1 MSIFKAGFFLIES
14 PNKEMNMKNYILV
27 KGARENNLKNIDI
40 KIPRNKFIVIT
51 GVSGSGKSSLAFNTI
66 YAEGQRR
73 YVESLSAYARQFLGL
88 MEKPDVDYIEGLS
101 PAISIEQKATSR
113 NPRSTVGTVTEI
125 YDYIRLLYARIGTQK
140 CFKCNGNV
148 ERQTVQQI
156 VDEVLT
162 LKNDSK
168 LQIFAPVVRER
179 KGEFKDV
186 ISSMIQEG
194 FVRAR
199 IDGKIVDLNQ
209 NIKLK
214 KTKKHTI
221 EILIDRLIIKP
232 KIKDRLTES
241 IELALKI
248 GNGLVII
255 HSIDYKEFLYSE
267 HFSCPKCRISFE
279 ELEPRGFSFNSPFGA
294 CQKCDGLGTEML
306 IDPDLVVPDQQ
317 KSLIHGC
324 IEPIGEQ
331 PRGNWYSA
339 YLKSLSKEYNFSFT
353 TPWKHLSNDIQNILL
368 FGTKKSKKIKVKFSS
383 KKFQGEMTTNFE
395 GVIPRLMRRYKQTN
409 SGYVR
414 TWIEKYMTIQPC
426 NNCKG
431 ARLKKSSLS
440 VFINNKN
447 INELTNQSIESIH
460 LFFKNIK
467 LSKKNAQ
474 ISEQIIKEIY
484 ARLEF
489 LINVGLN
496 YLTLTRPANTL
507 SGGEAQRI
515 RLATH
520 IGSQLM
526 GVLYILDEPSI
537 GLHQRDN
544 SKLIKTLEKLRDLG
558 NTIIVVEHDENTMLA
573 ADWIVDI
580 GPFAGTE
587 GGEVIYNGDSKK
599 ILNHKTS
606 LTGQYLSG
614 KKCISTPNKRRGG
627 NNKNVRLLN
636 ASGNN
641 LKNIDLNIP
650 LGKFVCVTGVSGSG
664 KSTLINRTLYPILSK
679 EYHSKN
685 IKPLPYSD
693 MDGILYLDKIIDIN
707 QSPIGKTPRSNPAT
721 YTGLFTLIR
730 DLYASLPE
738 SNVRGYMPGRFSFNV
753 KGGRCESC
761 QGVGLIKIEMHFLAD
776 MYIKCDD
783 CNGKR
788 FNRETL
794 EILYRGKTI
803 SDILNMSIDEAINFF
818 NNHKLIMRKLETI
831 QSVGLGYIKLGQQ
844 ATTLSGGES
853 QRVKLASELSKVNTG
868 RTMYILDEPTTGL
881 HFEDI
886 NMLLNVLHGLVDK
899 GNSVIVIEHNLDVIK
914 SADWIIDLGPEG
926 GDKGGEII
934 GYGTP
939 EMLIKNKKSHTGK
952 FLKTI
957 LNNEN

>member
-1 MSIFKAGFFLIES
+1 
-14 PNKEMNMKNYILV
+14 MKNYILV

-40 KIPRNKFIVIT
+40 KLPRNQFIVIT

-125 YDYIRLLYARIGTQK
+125 YDYIRLLYARIGVQK
-140 CFKCNGNV
+140 CFKCNGNI
-148 ERQTVQQI
+148 EKQSVQQI
-156 VDEVLT
+156 VDHVLSFEANA
-162 LKNDSK
+162 KM
-168 LQIFAPVVRER
+168 QIFAPIIRQR

-186 ISSMIQEG
+186 LDSLIKEG

-199 IDGKIVDLNQ
+199 INGDIVDLNNQ
-209 NIKLK
+209 VKLQ

-221 EILIDRLIIKP
+221 EVLIDRLINKP
-232 KIKDRLTES
+232 TIKDRLTES
-241 IELALKI
+241 IELALKV

-255 HSIDYKEFLYSE
+255 NQIDEQEHLYSE
-267 HFSCPKCRISFE
+267 YFSCPKCRISFE
-279 ELEPRGFSFNSPFGA
+279 ELEPRAFSFNSPFGA
-294 CQKCDGLGTEML
+294 CEKCDGLGTEML
-306 IDPDLVVPDQQ
+306 IDPDLVVPDKQ

-324 IEPIGEQ
+324 IDPIGEQ

-339 YLKSLSKEYNFSFT
+339 YLKSLSKEYGFSFT
-353 TPWKHLSNDIQNILL
+353 TPWNQLSNEIRTILL
-368 FGTKKSKKIKVKFSS
+368 FGTKKNKKIKVKYAS

-395 GVIPRLMRRYKQTN
+395 GVIPRLMRRYQQTN
-409 SGYVR
+409 SSYVR
-414 TWIEKYMTIQPC
+414 TWIEKYMTIQDC
-426 NNCKG
+426 NQCKG
-431 ARLKKSSLS
+431 SRLKKSSLS
-440 VFINNKN
+440 VYINEKN
-447 INELTNQSIESIH
+447 INDLTDQSIELIYN
-460 LFFKNIK
+460 FFKKIK
-467 LSKKNAQ
+467 LSKKDAQ
-474 ISEQIIKEIY
+474 ISEQIIKEIHS
-484 ARLEF
+484 RLEF
-489 LINVGLN
+489 LVNVGLN

-515 RLATH
+515 RLATQ

-544 SKLIKTLEKLRDLG
+544 ERLIKTLESLRDLG

-573 ADWIVDI
+573 SDWIVDI
-580 GPFAGTE
+580 GPLAGIE
-587 GGEVIYNGDSKK
+587 GGEVIYNGVTKK
-599 ILNHKTS
+599 ILQHKKS

-614 KKCISTPNKRRGG
+614 TKKIISPIKRRVG
-627 NNKNVRLLN
+627 NKKYLQLTN
-636 ASGNN
+636 ATGNN
-641 LKNIDLNIP
+641 LKNINLTIP
-650 LGKFVCVTGVSGSG
+650 LGMFVCITGVSGSG

-685 IKPLPYSD
+685 IKPMAYESIE
-693 MDGILYLDKIIDIN
+693 GALYLDKIIDIN

-730 DLYASLPE
+730 DLYSSLPE
-738 SNVRGYMPGRFSFNV
+738 SNIRGYLPGRFSFNV
-753 KGGRCESC
+753 KGGRCETC

-776 MYIKCDD
+776 MYIKCDE

-794 EILYRGKTI
+794 EIVYRGKNI
-803 SDILNMSIDEAINFF
+803 SDILNMSINEAQRFF
-818 NNHKLIMRKLETI
+818 KNHNLIMRKLNTL
-831 QSVGLGYIKLGQQ
+831 SDVGLGYIKLGQQ

-853 QRVKLASELSKVNTG
+853 QRVKLAAELSKVNTG
-868 RTMYILDEPTTGL
+868 RTLYILDEPTTGL

-899 GNSVIVIEHNLDVIK
+899 GNTVIVIEHNLDIIK
-914 SADWIIDLGPEG
+914 SADWIVDLGPEG

-934 GYGTP
+934 GSGTP
-939 EMLIKNKKSHTGK
+939 EKLIKNKKSYTGQ
-952 FLKTI
+952 FLKDI
-957 LNNEN
+957 LKNEK

>member
-1 MSIFKAGFFLIES
+1 
-14 PNKEMNMKNYILV
+14 MKNYILV

-125 YDYIRLLYARIGTQK
+125 YDYIRLLYARIGIQK

-148 ERQTVQQI
+148 EKQSVQQI
-156 VDEVLT
+156 VDAILT
-162 LKNDSK
+162 LKENSK
-168 LQIFAPVVRER
+168 LQIFAPVIRER
-179 KGEFKDV
+179 KGEFKD
-186 ISSMIQEG
+186 ILSSMIQEG

-199 IDGKIVDLNQ
+199 IDGKIVDLDQ

-221 EILIDRLIIKP
+221 EILIDRLINKP

-248 GNGLVII
+248 GNGLVLIN
-255 HSIDYKEFLYSE
+255 HIDNNEYLYSE

-279 ELEPRGFSFNSPFGA
+279 ELEPRAFSFNSPFGA
-294 CQKCDGLGTEML
+294 CEKCDGLGTEML
-306 IDPDLVVPDQQ
+306 IDPDLVVPDKQ

-339 YLKSLSKEYNFSFT
+339 YLKSLSKEYGFEFT
-353 TPWKHLSNDIQNILL
+353 TPWKNLSKDIQSILL
-368 FGTKKSKKIKVKFSS
+368 FGTKKNKKIKVKYSS

-395 GVIPRLMRRYKQTN
+395 GVIPRLMRRYQQTN
-409 SGYVR
+409 SSYVR
-414 TWIEKYMTIQPC
+414 TWIEKYMTVQPC
-426 NNCKG
+426 IGCKG
-431 ARLKKSSLS
+431 TRLKKSSLS
-440 VFINNKN
+440 VFINDQN
-447 INELTNQSIESIH
+447 INELTNQSIESIYM
-460 LFFKNIK
+460 FFKNIK
-467 LSKKNAQ
+467 LTKKDTQ

-484 ARLEF
+484 SRLEF
-489 LINVGLN
+489 LVNVGLN
-496 YLTLTRPANTL
+496 YLTLTSPANTL

-515 RLATH
+515 RLATQ

-544 SKLIKTLEKLRDLG
+544 SRLIKTLESLRNLG

-573 ADWIVDI
+573 SDWIVDV
-580 GPFAGTE
+580 GPLAGIE
-587 GGEVIYNGDSKK
+587 GGEIVYNGDTKK
-599 ILNHKTS
+599 IFNNKKS
-606 LTGQYLSG
+606 LTAKYLSG
-614 KKCISTPNKRRGG
+614 QKKIVAPNKRRPG
-627 NNKNVRLLN
+627 NNKKLRLIN

-641 LKNIDLNIP
+641 LKNVNLEIP
-650 LGKFVCVTGVSGSG
+650 LGKFICITGVSGSG

-685 IKPLPYSD
+685 IKPLSYSEV
-693 MDGILYLDKIIDIN
+693 DGLLYLDKIIDIN

-730 DLYASLPE
+730 DLYSSLPE
-738 SNVRGYMPGRFSFNV
+738 SNIRGYLPGRFSFNV
-753 KGGRCESC
+753 KGGRCETC

-776 MYIKCDD
+776 MYIKCEE

-794 EILYRGKTI
+794 EILYRGKNI
-803 SDILNMSIDEAINFF
+803 SDILNMSINEAMAFF
-818 NNHKLIMRKLETI
+818 NNHKLIMRKLDTLS
-831 QSVGLGYIKLGQQ
+831 SVGLGYIKLGQQ

-899 GNSVIVIEHNLDVIK
+899 GNTVVVIEHNLDIIK
-914 SADWIIDLGPEG
+914 SSDWIIDLGPEG

-934 GYGTP
+934 GIGTP
-939 EMLIKNKKSHTGK
+939 EILTENKNSYTGK
-952 FLKTI
+952 YLKNI
-957 LNNEN
+957 LKNEK

>member
-1 MSIFKAGFFLIES
+1 
-14 PNKEMNMKNYILV
+14 MKNYILV

-40 KIPRNKFIVIT
+40 KLPRNQFIVIT

-125 YDYIRLLYARIGTQK
+125 YDYIRLLYARIGVQK

-148 ERQTVQQI
+148 EKQSVQQI
-156 VDEVLT
+156 VDHVLSFQANA
-162 LKNDSK
+162 KM
-168 LQIFAPVVRER
+168 QIFAPIIRQR

-186 ISSMIQEG
+186 LDSLIKEG

-199 IDGKIVDLNQ
+199 INGDIVDLNNQ
-209 NIKLK
+209 VKLQ

-221 EILIDRLIIKP
+221 EVLIDRLINKP
-232 KIKDRLTES
+232 TIKDRLTES
-241 IELALKI
+241 IELALKV

-255 HSIDYKEFLYSE
+255 NQIDEQEHLYSE
-267 HFSCPKCRISFE
+267 YFSCPKCRISFE
-279 ELEPRGFSFNSPFGA
+279 ELEPRAFSFNSPFGA
-294 CQKCDGLGTEML
+294 CEKCDGLGTEML
-306 IDPDLVVPDQQ
+306 IDPDLVVPDKQ

-324 IEPIGEQ
+324 IDPIGEQ

-339 YLKSLSKEYNFSFT
+339 YLKSLSKEYGFSFT
-353 TPWKHLSNDIQNILL
+353 TPWNQLSNEIRTILL
-368 FGTKKSKKIKVKFSS
+368 FGTKKNKKIKVKYAS

-395 GVIPRLMRRYKQTN
+395 GVIPRLMRRYQQTN
-409 SGYVR
+409 SSYVR
-414 TWIEKYMTIQPC
+414 TWIEKYMTIQDC
-426 NNCKG
+426 NQCKG
-431 ARLKKSSLS
+431 SRLKKSSLS
-440 VFINNKN
+440 VYINEKN
-447 INELTNQSIESIH
+447 INDLTDQSIELIYN
-460 LFFKNIK
+460 FFKKIK
-467 LSKKNAQ
+467 LSKKDAQ
-474 ISEQIIKEIY
+474 ISEQIIKEIHS
-484 ARLEF
+484 RLEF
-489 LINVGLN
+489 LVNVGLN

-515 RLATH
+515 RLATQ

-544 SKLIKTLEKLRDLG
+544 ERLIKTLESLRDLG

-573 ADWIVDI
+573 SDWIVDI
-580 GPFAGTE
+580 GPLAGIE
-587 GGEVIYNGDSKK
+587 GGEVIYNGVTKK
-599 ILNHKTS
+599 ILQHKKS

-614 KKCISTPNKRRGG
+614 TKKIISPIKRRVG
-627 NNKNVRLLN
+627 NKKYLQLSN
-636 ASGNN
+636 ATGNN
-641 LKNIDLNIP
+641 LKNINLTIP
-650 LGKFVCVTGVSGSG
+650 LGMFVCITGVSGSG

-685 IKPLPYSD
+685 IKPMAYESIE
-693 MDGILYLDKIIDIN
+693 GALYLDKIIDIN

-730 DLYASLPE
+730 DLYSSLPE
-738 SNVRGYMPGRFSFNV
+738 SNIRGYLPGRFSFNV
-753 KGGRCESC
+753 KGGRCETC

-776 MYIKCDD
+776 MYIKCDE

-794 EILYRGKTI
+794 EIVYRGKNI
-803 SDILNMSIDEAINFF
+803 SDILNMSINEAQRFF
-818 NNHKLIMRKLETI
+818 KNHNLIMRKLNTL
-831 QSVGLGYIKLGQQ
+831 SDVGLGYIKLGQQ

-853 QRVKLASELSKVNTG
+853 QRVKLAAELSKVNTG
-868 RTMYILDEPTTGL
+868 RTLYILDEPTTGL

-899 GNSVIVIEHNLDVIK
+899 GNTVIVIEHNLDIIK
-914 SADWIIDLGPEG
+914 SADWIVDLGPEG

-934 GYGTP
+934 GAGTP
-939 EMLIKNKKSHTGK
+939 EELIKNKKSYTGQ
-952 FLKTI
+952 FLKDI
-957 LNNEN
+957 LKNEK

>member
-1 MSIFKAGFFLIES
+1 
-14 PNKEMNMKNYILV
+14 MKNYILV

-40 KIPRNKFIVIT
+40 KLPRNQFIVIT

-125 YDYIRLLYARIGTQK
+125 YDYIRLLYARIGVQK

-148 ERQTVQQI
+148 EKQSVQQI
-156 VDEVLT
+156 VDHVLSFQANA
-162 LKNDSK
+162 KM
-168 LQIFAPVVRER
+168 QIFAPIIRQR

-186 ISSMIQEG
+186 LDSLIKEG

-199 IDGKIVDLNQ
+199 INGDIVDLNNQ
-209 NIKLK
+209 VKLQ

-221 EILIDRLIIKP
+221 EVLIDRLINKP
-232 KIKDRLTES
+232 TIKDRLTES
-241 IELALKI
+241 IELALKV

-255 HSIDYKEFLYSE
+255 NQIDEKEHLYSE
-267 HFSCPKCRISFE
+267 YFSCPKCRISFE
-279 ELEPRGFSFNSPFGA
+279 ELEPRAFSFNSPFGA
-294 CQKCDGLGTEML
+294 CEKCDGLGTEML
-306 IDPDLVVPDQQ
+306 IDPDLVVPDKQ

-324 IEPIGEQ
+324 IDPIGEQ

-339 YLKSLSKEYNFSFT
+339 YLKSLSKEYGFSFT
-353 TPWKHLSNDIQNILL
+353 TPWNQLSNEIRTILL
-368 FGTKKSKKIKVKFSS
+368 FGTKKNKKIKVKYAS

-395 GVIPRLMRRYKQTN
+395 GVIPRLMRRYQQTN
-409 SGYVR
+409 SSYVR
-414 TWIEKYMTIQPC
+414 TWIEKYMTIQDC
-426 NNCKG
+426 NQCKG
-431 ARLKKSSLS
+431 SRLKKSSLS
-440 VFINNKN
+440 VYINEKN
-447 INELTNQSIESIH
+447 INDLTDQSIELIYN
-460 LFFKNIK
+460 FFKKIK
-467 LSKKNAQ
+467 LSKKDAQ

-484 ARLEF
+484 SRLEF
-489 LINVGLN
+489 LVNVGLN

-515 RLATH
+515 RLATQ

-544 SKLIKTLEKLRDLG
+544 ERLIKTLESLRDLG

-573 ADWIVDI
+573 SDWIVDI
-580 GPFAGTE
+580 GPLAGIE
-587 GGEVIYNGDSKK
+587 GGEVIYNGVTKK
-599 ILNHKTS
+599 ILQHKQS

-614 KKCISTPNKRRGG
+614 TKKIISPIKRRVG
-627 NNKNVRLLN
+627 NKKYLQLTN
-636 ASGNN
+636 ATGNN
-641 LKNIDLNIP
+641 LKNINLTIP
-650 LGKFVCVTGVSGSG
+650 LGMFVCITGVSGSG

-685 IKPLPYSD
+685 IKPMAYESIE
-693 MDGILYLDKIIDIN
+693 GALYLDKIIDIN

-730 DLYASLPE
+730 DLYSSLPE
-738 SNVRGYMPGRFSFNV
+738 SNIRGYLPGRFSFNV
-753 KGGRCESC
+753 KGGRCETC

-776 MYIKCDD
+776 MYIKCDE

-794 EILYRGKTI
+794 EIVYRGKNI
-803 SDILNMSIDEAINFF
+803 SDILNMSINEAQRFF
-818 NNHKLIMRKLETI
+818 KNHNLIMRKLNTL
-831 QSVGLGYIKLGQQ
+831 SDVGLGYIKLGQQ

-853 QRVKLASELSKVNTG
+853 QRVKLATELSKVNTG
-868 RTMYILDEPTTGL
+868 RTLYILDEPTTGL

-899 GNSVIVIEHNLDVIK
+899 GNTVIVIEHNLDIIK
-914 SADWIIDLGPEG
+914 SADWIVDLGPEG

-934 GYGTP
+934 GAGTP
-939 EMLIKNKKSHTGK
+939 EELIKNKKSYTGQ
-952 FLKTI
+952 FLKDI
-957 LNNEN
+957 LKNEK

>member
-1 MSIFKAGFFLIES
+1 
-14 PNKEMNMKNYILV
+14 MKNYILV

-40 KIPRNKFIVIT
+40 KLPRNQFIVIT

-125 YDYIRLLYARIGTQK
+125 YDYIRLLYARIGVQK
-140 CFKCNGNV
+140 CFKCNGNI
-148 ERQTVQQI
+148 EKQSVQQI
-156 VDEVLT
+156 VDHVLSFQANA
-162 LKNDSK
+162 KM
-168 LQIFAPVVRER
+168 QIFAPIIRQR

-186 ISSMIQEG
+186 LDSLIKEG

-199 IDGKIVDLNQ
+199 INGDIVDLNNQ
-209 NIKLK
+209 VKLQ

-221 EILIDRLIIKP
+221 EVLIDRLINKP
-232 KIKDRLTES
+232 TIKDRLTES
-241 IELALKI
+241 IELALKV

-255 HSIDYKEFLYSE
+255 NQIDEQEHLYSE
-267 HFSCPKCRISFE
+267 YFSCPKCRISFE
-279 ELEPRGFSFNSPFGA
+279 ELEPRAFSFNSPFGA
-294 CQKCDGLGTEML
+294 CEKCDGLGTEML
-306 IDPDLVVPDQQ
+306 IDPDLVVPDKQ

-324 IEPIGEQ
+324 IDPIGEQ

-339 YLKSLSKEYNFSFT
+339 YLKSLSKEYGFSFT
-353 TPWKHLSNDIQNILL
+353 TPWNQLSNEIRTILL
-368 FGTKKSKKIKVKFSS
+368 FGTKKSKKIKVKYAS

-395 GVIPRLMRRYKQTN
+395 GVIPRLMRRYQQTN
-409 SGYVR
+409 SSYVR
-414 TWIEKYMTIQPC
+414 TWIEKYMTIQDC
-426 NNCKG
+426 NQCKG
-431 ARLKKSSLS
+431 SRLKKSSLS
-440 VFINNKN
+440 VYINEKN
-447 INELTNQSIESIH
+447 INDLTDQSIELIYN
-460 LFFKNIK
+460 FFKKIK
-467 LSKKNAQ
+467 LSKKDAQ

-484 ARLEF
+484 SRLEF
-489 LINVGLN
+489 LVNVGLN

-515 RLATH
+515 RLATQ

-544 SKLIKTLEKLRDLG
+544 ERLIKTLESLRDLG

-573 ADWIVDI
+573 SDWIVDI
-580 GPFAGTE
+580 GPLAGIE
-587 GGEVIYNGDSKK
+587 GGEVIYNGVTKK
-599 ILNHKTS
+599 ILQHKKS

-614 KKCISTPNKRRGG
+614 TKKIISPIKRRFG
-627 NNKNVRLLN
+627 NKKYLQLSN
-636 ASGNN
+636 ATGNN
-641 LKNIDLNIP
+641 LKNINLTIP
-650 LGKFVCVTGVSGSG
+650 LGMFVCITGVSGSG

-685 IKPLPYSD
+685 IKPMAYESIE
-693 MDGILYLDKIIDIN
+693 GALYLDKIIDIN

-730 DLYASLPE
+730 DLYSSLPE
-738 SNVRGYMPGRFSFNV
+738 SNIRGYLPGRFSFNV
-753 KGGRCESC
+753 KGGRCETC

-776 MYIKCDD
+776 MYIKCDE

-794 EILYRGKTI
+794 EIVYRGKNI
-803 SDILNMSIDEAINFF
+803 SDILNMSINEAQRFF
-818 NNHKLIMRKLETI
+818 KNHNLIMRKLNTL
-831 QSVGLGYIKLGQQ
+831 SDVGLGYIKLGQQ

-853 QRVKLASELSKVNTG
+853 QRVKLATELSKVNTG
-868 RTMYILDEPTTGL
+868 RTLYILDEPTTGL

-899 GNSVIVIEHNLDVIK
+899 GNTVIVIEHNLDIIK
-914 SADWIIDLGPEG
+914 SADWIVDLGPEG

-934 GYGTP
+934 GAGTP
-939 EMLIKNKKSHTGK
+939 EELIKNKKSYTGQ
-952 FLKTI
+952 FLKDI
-957 LNNEN
+957 LKNEK

>member
-1 MSIFKAGFFLIES
+1 
-14 PNKEMNMKNYILV
+14 MKNHILI

-40 KIPRNKFIVIT
+40 KLPRNKLIVIT

-125 YDYIRLLYARIGTQK
+125 YDYLRLLYARIGLQK
-140 CFKCNGNV
+140 CFKCNGSV
-148 ERQTVQQI
+148 EKQTVQQI
-156 VDEVLT
+156 VDEILS
-162 LKNDSK
+162 LKEKSK
-168 LQIFAPVVRER
+168 LQIFAPVVRQR

-186 ISSMIQEG
+186 IKSMIQEG

-199 IDGKIVDLNQ
+199 IDGEIVDLHLD
-209 NIKLK
+209 IKLQ

-221 EILIDRLIIKP
+221 EILIDRLIIQP
-232 KIKDRLTES
+232 NIKDRLTES
-241 IELALKI
+241 IELSLKI
-248 GNGLVII
+248 GKGLVII
-255 HSIDYKEFLYSE
+255 NHIDNKEYLYSE

-279 ELEPRGFSFNSPFGA
+279 ELEPRAFSFNSPFGA
-294 CQKCDGLGTEML
+294 CEKCDGLGTEML
-306 IDPDLVVPDQQ
+306 IDPDLVVPDKK

-339 YLKSLSKEYNFSFT
+339 YLKSLSKEYNFEFT
-353 TPWKHLSNDIQNILL
+353 TPWNHLSQEIRHILL
-368 FGTKKSKKIKVKFSS
+368 FGTKKNKKIKVAYSS

-395 GVIPRLMRRYKQTN
+395 GVIPRLMRRYQQTN
-409 SGYVR
+409 SSYVR
-414 TWIEKYMTIQPC
+414 TWIEKYMTVQPC
-426 NNCKG
+426 NICKG

-440 VFINNKN
+440 VFIDNKN
-447 INELTNQSIESIH
+447 INELTNQSIELIYD
-460 LFFKNIK
+460 FFTNIK
-467 LSKKNAQ
+467 LSKKDSQ

-484 ARLEF
+484 SRLEF

-515 RLATH
+515 RLATQ

-544 SKLIKTLEKLRDLG
+544 ARLIKTLESLRNLG

-573 ADWIVDI
+573 SDWLVDI
-580 GPFAGTE
+580 GPKAGIE
-587 GGEVIYNGDSKK
+587 GGEVIYNGISSK
-599 ILNHKTS
+599 ILNHKSS

-614 KKCISTPNKRRGG
+614 RKNIITPTERREG
-627 NNKNVRLLN
+627 NNKNIKLLQ

-641 LKNIDLNIP
+641 LKNINLNIP
-650 LGKFVCVTGVSGSG
+650 LGKFICITGVSGSG

-679 EYHSKN
+679 EYHGKN

-693 MDGILYLDKIIDIN
+693 IDGILYLDKIIDIN

-730 DLYASLPE
+730 ELYSSLPE
-738 SNVRGYMPGRFSFNV
+738 SNVRGYRPGRFSFNV
-753 KGGRCESC
+753 KGGRCEVC

-776 MYIKCDD
+776 MYIKCDE

-794 EILYRGKTI
+794 EILYRGKNI
-803 SDILNMSIDEAINFF
+803 SDILNMSINEAMNFF
-818 NNHKLIMRKLETI
+818 HNHNQIMRKLDTLH
-831 QSVGLGYIKLGQQ
+831 SVGLGYIKLGQQ

-868 RTMYILDEPTTGL
+868 RTLYILDEPTTGL

-886 NMLLNVLHGLVDK
+886 NMLLNVLHGLVNK
-899 GNSVIVIEHNLDVIK
+899 GNTVLVIEHNMDVIK
-914 SADWIIDLGPEG
+914 SSDWVIDLGPEG
-926 GDKGGEII
+926 GDKGGTII
-934 GYGTP
+934 ATGTP
-939 EMLIKNKKSHTGK
+939 EQLSKHAKSYTGK
-952 FLKTI
+952 FLKEV
-957 LNNEN
+957 LS

>member
-1 MSIFKAGFFLIES
+1 
-14 PNKEMNMKNYILV
+14 MKNYILV

-40 KIPRNKFIVIT
+40 KLPRNQFIVIT

-125 YDYIRLLYARIGTQK
+125 YDYIRLLYARIGMQK
-140 CFKCNGNV
+140 CFRCHGNV
-148 ERQTVQQI
+148 EKQSVQQI
-156 VDEVLT
+156 VDEVLRFPT
-162 LKNDSK
+162 NAKM
-168 LQIFAPVVRER
+168 QIFAPVIKQR
-179 KGEFKDV
+179 KGEFKD
-186 ISSMIQEG
+186 IIGSMINEG

-199 IDGKIVDLNQ
+199 IDGEIVDLNDE
-209 NIKLK
+209 IKLQ

-221 EILIDRLIIKP
+221 EVLIDRLINKSTV
-232 KIKDRLTES
+232 KDRLTES
-241 IELALKI
+241 IELALKV
-248 GNGLVII
+248 GKGLVII
-255 HSIDYKEFLYSE
+255 NHLNSKEYLYSE

-279 ELEPRGFSFNSPFGA
+279 ELEPRAFSFNSPFGA
-294 CQKCDGLGTEML
+294 CEKCDGLGTEML
-306 IDPDLVVPDQQ
+306 IDPDLVVPDKQ

-339 YLKSLSKEYNFSFT
+339 YLKSLSKEYGFTFT
-353 TPWKHLSNDIQNILL
+353 TPWNQLSNEIQTILL
-368 FGTKKSKKIKVKFSS
+368 FGTKKSKKIKVKYSS
-383 KKFQGEMTTNFE
+383 KTFQGEMTTNFE
-395 GVIPRLMRRYKQTN
+395 GVIPRLMRRYQQTN
-409 SGYVR
+409 SNYVR
-414 TWIEKYMTIQPC
+414 TWIEKYMTIQDC
-426 NNCKG
+426 NKCKG
-431 ARLKKSSLS
+431 SRLKKSSLS
-440 VFINNKN
+440 VFINKN
-447 INELTNQSIESIH
+447 NIHDLTNQSIESIYN
-460 LFFKNIK
+460 FFKKITLN
-467 LSKKNAQ
+467 KKDAQ

-484 ARLEF
+484 SRLEF

-515 RLATH
+515 RLATQ

-544 SKLIKTLEKLRDLG
+544 ERLIKTLESLRDLG

-573 ADWIVDI
+573 SDWIVDI
-580 GPFAGTE
+580 GPLAGVE
-587 GGEVIYNGDSKK
+587 GGEVVYNGKTKK
-599 ILNHKTS
+599 ILTHKKS

-614 KKCISTPNKRRGG
+614 KKRILSPKKRRDG
-627 NNKNVRLLN
+627 NKKNLQLLN

-641 LKNIDLNIP
+641 LKNINLTIP
-650 LGKFVCVTGVSGSG
+650 LGKLICITGVSGSG
-664 KSTLINRTLYPILSK
+664 KSTLINRTLYPILSR

-685 IKPLPYSD
+685 IKPMPYQNIE
-693 MDGILYLDKIIDIN
+693 GILYLDKIIDIN

-730 DLYASLPE
+730 DLYSSLPE
-738 SNVRGYMPGRFSFNV
+738 SNIRGYLPGRFSFNV
-753 KGGRCESC
+753 KGGRCETC

-776 MYIKCDD
+776 MYIKCDE

-794 EILYRGKTI
+794 EISYRGKNI
-803 SDILNMSIDEAINFF
+803 SDILNMSINEAILFF
-818 NNHKLIMRKLETI
+818 KNHNLIMRKLTTLAN
-831 QSVGLGYIKLGQQ
+831 VGLGYIKLGQQ

-853 QRVKLASELSKVNTG
+853 QRVKLASELSKTNTG

-886 NMLLNVLHGLVDK
+886 NMLLTVLQGLVDK
-899 GNSVIVIEHNLDVIK
+899 GNTVIVIEHNLDIIK
-914 SADWIIDLGPEG
+914 SADWIVDLGPEG

-934 GYGTP
+934 GSGTP
-939 EMLIKNKKSHTGK
+939 EELIKNKKSYTGK
-952 FLKTI
+952 FLKDI
-957 LNNEN
+957 LKNEK

>member
-1 MSIFKAGFFLIES
+1 
-14 PNKEMNMKNYILV
+14 MKNYILV

-40 KIPRNKFIVIT
+40 KLPRNQFIVIT

-125 YDYIRLLYARIGTQK
+125 YDYIRLLYARIGIQK

-148 ERQTVQQI
+148 EKQSVQQI
-156 VDEVLT
+156 VDHVLSFQANA
-162 LKNDSK
+162 KM
-168 LQIFAPVVRER
+168 QIFAPIIRQR

-186 ISSMIQEG
+186 LDSLIKEG

-199 IDGKIVDLNQ
+199 INGDIVDLNNQ
-209 NIKLK
+209 VKLQ

-221 EILIDRLIIKP
+221 EVLIDRLINKP
-232 KIKDRLTES
+232 TIKDRLTES
-241 IELALKI
+241 IELALKV

-255 HSIDYKEFLYSE
+255 NQIDEQEHLYSE
-267 HFSCPKCRISFE
+267 YFSCPKCRISFE
-279 ELEPRGFSFNSPFGA
+279 ELEPRAFSFNSPFGA
-294 CQKCDGLGTEML
+294 CEKCDGLGTEML
-306 IDPDLVVPDQQ
+306 IDPDLVVPDKQ

-324 IEPIGEQ
+324 IDPIGEQ

-339 YLKSLSKEYNFSFT
+339 YLKSLSKEYGFSFT
-353 TPWKHLSNDIQNILL
+353 TPWNQLSNEIRTILL
-368 FGTKKSKKIKVKFSS
+368 FGTKKNKKIKVKYAS

-395 GVIPRLMRRYKQTN
+395 GVIPRLMRRYQQTN
-409 SGYVR
+409 SSYVR
-414 TWIEKYMTIQPC
+414 TWIEKYMTIQDC
-426 NNCKG
+426 NQCKG
-431 ARLKKSSLS
+431 SRLKKSSLS
-440 VFINNKN
+440 VYINEKN
-447 INELTNQSIESIH
+447 INDLTDQSIELIYN
-460 LFFKNIK
+460 FFKKIK
-467 LSKKNAQ
+467 LSKKDAQ
-474 ISEQIIKEIY
+474 ISEQIIKEIHS
-484 ARLEF
+484 RLEF
-489 LINVGLN
+489 LVNVGLN

-515 RLATH
+515 RLATQ

-544 SKLIKTLEKLRDLG
+544 ERLIKTLESLRDLG

-573 ADWIVDI
+573 SDWIVDI
-580 GPFAGTE
+580 GPLAGIE
-587 GGEVIYNGDSKK
+587 GGEVIYNGVTKK
-599 ILNHKTS
+599 ILQHKQS

-614 KKCISTPNKRRGG
+614 TKKIISPIKRRVG
-627 NNKNVRLLN
+627 NKKYLQLTN
-636 ASGNN
+636 ATGNN
-641 LKNIDLNIP
+641 LKNINLTIP
-650 LGKFVCVTGVSGSG
+650 LGMFVCITGVSGSG

-685 IKPLPYSD
+685 IKPMAYESIE
-693 MDGILYLDKIIDIN
+693 GALYLDKIIDIN

-730 DLYASLPE
+730 DLYSSLPE
-738 SNVRGYMPGRFSFNV
+738 SNIRGYLPGRFSFNV
-753 KGGRCESC
+753 KGGRCETC

-776 MYIKCDD
+776 MYIKCDE

-794 EILYRGKTI
+794 EIVYRGKNI
-803 SDILNMSIDEAINFF
+803 SDILNMSINEAQRFF
-818 NNHKLIMRKLETI
+818 KNHNLIMRKLNTL
-831 QSVGLGYIKLGQQ
+831 SDVGLGYIKLGQQ

-853 QRVKLASELSKVNTG
+853 QRVKLAAELSKVNTG
-868 RTMYILDEPTTGL
+868 RTLYILDEPTTGL

-899 GNSVIVIEHNLDVIK
+899 GNTVIVIEHNLDIIK
-914 SADWIIDLGPEG
+914 SADWIVDLGPEG

-934 GYGTP
+934 GSGTP
-939 EMLIKNKKSHTGK
+939 EKLIKNKKSYTGQ
-952 FLKTI
+952 FLKDI
-957 LNNEN
+957 LKNEK

>member
-1 MSIFKAGFFLIES
+1 
-14 PNKEMNMKNYILV
+14 MKDYILV
-27 KGARENNLKNIDI
+27 KGARENNLQNIDI
-40 KIPRNKFIVIT
+40 KIPRNKLIVIT

-125 YDYIRLLYARIGTQK
+125 YDYIRLLYARIGLQK
-140 CFKCNGNV
+140 CFKCKGSV
-148 ERQTVQQI
+148 KKQTVQEI
-156 VDEVLT
+156 VDNVL
-162 LKNDSK
+162 KFQESSK
-168 LQIFAPVVRER
+168 LHIFAPIIRSK

-186 ISSMIQEG
+186 LGSILNEG

-199 IDGKIVDLNQ
+199 INGEIVDLDST
-209 NIKLK
+209 IKLK

-221 EILIDRLIIKP
+221 DILIDRLVVKST
-232 KIKDRLTES
+232 IKDRLTES

-248 GNGLVII
+248 GKGLVII
-255 HSIDYKEFLYSE
+255 NQIGEKEHLYSE
-267 HFSCPKCRISFE
+267 HFSCPKCNISFE
-279 ELEPRGFSFNSPFGA
+279 ELEPRAFSFNSPFGA
-294 CQKCDGLGTEML
+294 CSKCDGLGTEML
-306 IDPDLVVPDQQ
+306 IDPELVIPDKQ

-339 YLKSLSKEYNFSFT
+339 YLKSLAKEYHFEFT
-353 TPWKHLSNDIQNILL
+353 TPWNQLPEHIQDILL
-368 FGTKKSKKIKVKFSS
+368 FGTKKNKTIKVKYSS
-383 KKFQGEMTTNFE
+383 KTFKGEVTTNFE
-395 GVIPRLMRRYKQTN
+395 GVIPNLMRRYTQTN
-409 SGYVR
+409 SNHVR
-414 TWIEKYMTIQPC
+414 TWIEKYMTVQNC
-426 NNCKG
+426 QSCKG

-440 VFINNKN
+440 VYINKKN
-447 INELTNQSIESIH
+447 INQLTNESIDKIYN
-460 LFFKNIK
+460 FFNNIQ
-467 LSKKNAQ
+467 LSDKQRQ
-474 ISEQIIKEIY
+474 IASQITKEICS
-484 ARLEF
+484 RLEF

-515 RLATH
+515 RLATQ

-544 SKLIKTLEKLRDLG
+544 KKLIKTLEYLRDLG
-558 NTIIVVEHDENTMLA
+558 NTIIVVEHDENTMIA
-573 ADWIVDI
+573 SDWIVDI
-580 GPFAGTE
+580 GPKAGTK
-587 GGEVIYNGDSKK
+587 GGKIVYNGDSKK
-599 ILNHKTS
+599 ILQDKRS
-606 LTGQYLSG
+606 LTGQYLTG
-614 KKCISTPNKRRGG
+614 QKKIETPKQRRSG
-627 NNKNVRLLN
+627 NNKNIKLLN

-641 LKNIDLNIP
+641 LKKIDLDLP
-650 LGKFVCVTGVSGSG
+650 LGKFICITGVSGSG
-664 KSTLINRTLYPILSK
+664 KSTLINRTLYPILSR

-685 IKPLPYSD
+685 IKPLPYLD
-693 MDGILYLDKIIDIN
+693 IEGLLYLDKIIDIN

-730 DLYASLPE
+730 DLYSSLPE
-738 SNVRGYMPGRFSFNV
+738 SNIRGYKPGRFSFNV
-753 KGGRCESC
+753 KGGRCEVC

-794 EILYRGKTI
+794 EILYRGKNI
-803 SDILNMSIDEAINFF
+803 SDILNMSINEAMQFF
-818 NNHKLIMRKLETI
+818 NNHKLIMRKLETLD
-831 QSVGLGYIKLGQQ
+831 SVGLGYIKLGQQ

-853 QRVKLASELSKVNTG
+853 QRVKLASELSKISTG

-886 NMLLNVLHGLVDK
+886 NMLLNVLHGLVDT
-899 GNSVIVIEHNLDVIK
+899 GNTVVVIEHNLDVIK
-914 SADWIIDLGPEG
+914 SSDWIIDLGPEG
-926 GDKGGEII
+926 GDNGGEII
-934 GYGTP
+934 GQGTP
-939 EMLIKNKKSHTGK
+939 EKLIKNKQSYTGK
-952 FLKTI
+952 FLKEI
-957 LNNEN
+957 LDNET

>member
-1 MSIFKAGFFLIES
+1 
-14 PNKEMNMKNYILV
+14 MKNYILV

-40 KIPRNKFIVIT
+40 KLPRNQFIVIT

-125 YDYIRLLYARIGTQK
+125 YDYIRLLYARIGVQK

-148 ERQTVQQI
+148 EKQSVQQI
-156 VDEVLT
+156 VDDVLSFQANA
-162 LKNDSK
+162 KM
-168 LQIFAPVVRER
+168 QIFAPIIRQR

-186 ISSMIQEG
+186 LDSLIKEG

-199 IDGKIVDLNQ
+199 INGDIVDLNNQ
-209 NIKLK
+209 VKLQ

-221 EILIDRLIIKP
+221 EVLIDRLINKP
-232 KIKDRLTES
+232 TIKDRLTES
-241 IELALKI
+241 IELALKV

-255 HSIDYKEFLYSE
+255 NQIDEQEHLYSE
-267 HFSCPKCRISFE
+267 YFSCPKCRISFE
-279 ELEPRGFSFNSPFGA
+279 ELEPRAFSFNSPFGA
-294 CQKCDGLGTEML
+294 CEKCDGLGTEML
-306 IDPDLVVPDQQ
+306 IDPDLVVPDKQ

-324 IEPIGEQ
+324 IDPIGEQ

-339 YLKSLSKEYNFSFT
+339 YLKSLSKEYGFSFT
-353 TPWKHLSNDIQNILL
+353 TPWNQLSNEIRTILL
-368 FGTKKSKKIKVKFSS
+368 FGTKKSKKIKVKYAS

-395 GVIPRLMRRYKQTN
+395 GVIPRLMRRYQQTN
-409 SGYVR
+409 SSYVR
-414 TWIEKYMTIQPC
+414 TWIEKYMTIQDC
-426 NNCKG
+426 NQCKG
-431 ARLKKSSLS
+431 SRLKKSSLS
-440 VFINNKN
+440 VYINDKN
-447 INELTNQSIESIH
+447 INDLTDQSIELIYN
-460 LFFKNIK
+460 FFKKIK
-467 LSKKNAQ
+467 LSKKDAQ

-484 ARLEF
+484 SRLEF
-489 LINVGLN
+489 LVNVGLN

-515 RLATH
+515 RLATQ

-544 SKLIKTLEKLRDLG
+544 ERLIKTLESLRDLG

-573 ADWIVDI
+573 SDWIVDI
-580 GPFAGTE
+580 GPLAGIE
-587 GGEVIYNGDSKK
+587 GGEVIYNGVTKK
-599 ILNHKTS
+599 ILQHKKS

-614 KKCISTPNKRRGG
+614 TKKIISPIKRRVG
-627 NNKNVRLLN
+627 NKKYLQLSN
-636 ASGNN
+636 ATGNN
-641 LKNIDLNIP
+641 LKNINLTIP
-650 LGKFVCVTGVSGSG
+650 LGMFICITGVSGSG

-685 IKPLPYSD
+685 IKPMAYESIE
-693 MDGILYLDKIIDIN
+693 GAFYLDKIIDIN

-730 DLYASLPE
+730 DLYSSLPE
-738 SNVRGYMPGRFSFNV
+738 SNIRGYLPGRFSFNV
-753 KGGRCESC
+753 KGGRCETC

-776 MYIKCDD
+776 MYIKCDE

-794 EILYRGKTI
+794 EIVYRGKNI
-803 SDILNMSIDEAINFF
+803 SDILNMSINEAQRFF
-818 NNHKLIMRKLETI
+818 KNHNLIMRKLNTL
-831 QSVGLGYIKLGQQ
+831 SDVGLGYIKLGQQ

-853 QRVKLASELSKVNTG
+853 QRVKLATELSKVNTG
-868 RTMYILDEPTTGL
+868 RTLYILDEPTTGL

-899 GNSVIVIEHNLDVIK
+899 GNTVIVIEHNLDIIK
-914 SADWIIDLGPEG
+914 SADWIVDLGPEG

-934 GYGTP
+934 GSGTP
-939 EMLIKNKKSHTGK
+939 EKLIKNKKSYTGQ
-952 FLKTI
+952 FLKDI
-957 LNNEN
+957 LKNEK